1 VQTLR
6 VRRSAPKACSERT
19 LPLRTEE
26 IASVAEEA
34 EVLEEE
40 QDAPPVESE
49 WAEELVGR
57 SGVRHRYVEDN
68 AGIHKVVG
76 ERPMLKLQ
84 TLVAFGAQIAPYPDG
99 KPAGPTS
106 SSQQS
111 LDGEE
116 PGLRCRSILYQRG
129 STYLLRAPVPRASST
144 GQSRT
149 LRSFSTSGS
158 TPTRQRPRI
167 CL

>member
-1 VQTLR
+1 MRTLR
-6 VRRSAPKACSERT
+6 DRRSAPKACSERT

-40 QDAPPVESE
+40 QDASTSGIRI
-49 WAEELVGR
+49 GR
-57 SGVRHRYVEDN
+57 GACGPARGLHRYVEDN
-68 AGIHKVVG
+68 AGIHGVVG
-76 ERPMLKLQ
+76 ERPVLKLQ

-111 LDGEE
+111 LDG
-116 PGLRCRSILYQRG
+116 GRTTSV
-129 STYLLRAPVPRASST
+129 VP
-144 GQSRT
+144 
-149 LRSFSTSGS
+149 
-158 TPTRQRPRI
+158 
-167 CL
+167 